1 MATRSLRGRLTLT
14 FTIGAAVLS
23 TVFAGVTYFGVRH
36 VIVVSRQAS
45 DLQQAYVNAALVRS
59 AVAQEPASL
68 PSLLTSLD
76 AATTSSSLVR
86 LGDTWIEG
94 TTVASPGIIKADF
107 QSATSDV
114 IRQVVITNNV
124 PVLVIAVPLPAVRA
138 TYFQRRELSDL
149 NGTLNRL
156 LAVLV
161 LGTIFT
167 SALGAYAGRRIT
179 RRATAPL
186 ADTALAAR
194 QVAEG
199 DLAVRLP
206 SDAPH
211 SEVATLAS
219 AFNEMVEQL
228 VQRLDRDARFASDV
242 SHELRSPLTTLA
254 MSAEVLQLH
263 ESELHP
269 DAREALTLLATDI
282 ATFQSLVED
291 LLDIAKSDSGADT
304 MVREVLPINELVTQ
318 CVLAATRRH
327 QLPVTPQQW
336 DATEGLYVSVD
347 RRRFERVITNLLEN
361 AYRYGGG
368 QVQVS
373 LRSEG
378 GRIIVAVD
386 DNGPGVAEAE
396 RERVFE
402 RFYRGA
408 AASRRGDARG
418 TGLGLA
424 LVADH
429 VHRFDGT
436 VTITESPI
444 FGGCRIE
451 VSLPAVEGEGE

>member
-1 MATRSLRGRLTLT
+1 MASRSLRGRLTLT

-59 AVAQEPASL
+59 AIAQEPASL

-94 TTVASPGIIKADF
+94 TTVASPGIIPADF
-107 QSATSDV
+107 QSANTDV
-114 IRQVVITNNV
+114 IRQVVISNNV

-138 TYFQRRELSDL
+138 TYFQRRELADL

-167 SALGAYAGRRIT
+167 SALGAYAGRRTT
-179 RRATAPL
+179 RRAIAPL

-194 QVAEG
+194 SVAEG
-199 DLAVRLP
+199 DLEVRLP
-206 SDAPH
+206 TNAPH

-219 AFNEMVEQL
+219 AFNEMIEQL
-228 VQRLDRDARFASDV
+228 VQRLERDARFASDV

-254 MSAEVLQLH
+254 MSAEVLRLH
-263 ESELHP
+263 ETELHP
-269 DAREALTLLATDI
+269 DAREALNLLTTDI
-282 ATFQSLVED
+282 ETFQSLVED
-291 LLDIAKSDSGADT
+291 LLDIAKADSGT
-304 MVREVLPINELVTQ
+304 ENMVREILPITELVTQ
-318 CVLAATRRH
+318 CTLAATRRH
-327 QLPVTPQQW
+327 NLP
-336 DATEGLYVSVD
+336 ATALTSTLTDEYYVSVD

-368 QVQVS
+368 HVAVT
-373 LRSEG
+373 LAERSG
-378 GRIIVAVD
+378 QIVVAVD
-386 DNGPGVAEAE
+386 DNGPGIAEAE
-396 RERVFE
+396 RALVFE

-408 AASRRGDARG
+408 AASHRGDARG

-429 VHRFDGT
+429 VRRFEGT
-436 VTITESPI
+436 VFITESPL
-444 FGGCRIE
+444 GGCRIE
-451 VSLPAVEGEGE
+451 VVLPAVEGEAE